1 MSNVHPIT
9 PKRLPQFVGYSDVQQ
24 SLGLSRRTV
33 ERMVREGKFPKPIQL
48 SDNRVGW
55 DVEVVRAWLDE
66 RGKGLAARAVNDP
79 NDLDVDELLQATRD
93 LIVEALSRREGKP
106 VDPASVASLTV
117 SRTVSEDEF
126 RHLEAQEFAVYAE
139 RFKSIDLSRSLFL
152 AAWLFPEL
160 RPCLSTECD
169 VTTRALQDPAALAW
183 LGPLALHD
191 DTWFESEDDLVEA
204 QARADH

>member
-9 PKRLPQFVGYSDVQQ
+9 TKHLPQFVGYTQVADA
-24 SLGLSRRTV
+24 LGVSKRTV
-33 ERMVREGKFPKPIQL
+33 ERMVRDGKFPVPISL
-48 SDNRVGW
+48 SPNRVGW
-55 DVEVVRAWLDE
+55 RVEVVRAWLDE

-93 LIVEALSRREGKP
+93 LIVEALSRSEGKP

-160 RPCLSTECD
+160 RPYLSTERD
-169 VTTRALQDPAALAW
+169 VTTRALRDPVALAR

-204 QARADH
+204 QVRADH